1 VFGRRWSGGDGG
13 RRRGGLDANPG
24 RGFLPACHTRD
35 RNWGE
40 NLWDRQRI
48 IGDHGGNDKASYATL
63 ETSLALSFFLLLPHG
78 YSRVIWFRLQLIVL
92 NGKQ

>member
-1 VFGRRWSGGDGG
+1 MMVPRRGRRGSDTTVTPVIGIEGK
-13 RRRGGLDANPG
+13 
-24 RGFLPACHTRD
+24 
-35 RNWGE
+35 
-40 NLWDRQRI
+40 NLWDQQRI

-92 NGKQ
+92 NGKQQLQ